1 MSTLR
6 NFLSDVEPAKA
17 GVTRNFWVWND
28 STGIGNGGKCCLWTL
43 PANKVNITFELWG
56 GGGGGHGGCC
66 CQFPNRPAAGGSYAI
81 RTIQSTPGCQYTICA
96 GGSTTCCCHGCIGG
110 NGYPSFVTG
119 SSIPTTCAP
128 GGCGGKACCFTSA
141 YTCHPS
147 FVWQCGTGDW
157 GLPQITGS
165 SKRSQYCHNQMW
177 NFVTGPAHF
186 GVSRRT
192 KDWCAGNFTNTGSC
206 FNCLAAFPGG
216 GGGGGAACG
225 EPCCWGGWG
234 QAGAVKVSYS

>member
-1 MSTLR
+1 MATLR
-6 NFLSDVEPAKA
+6 GLLSDIEPARS
-17 GVTRNFWVWND
+17 GVQRQFWVWND
-28 STGIGNGGKCCLWTL
+28 STGIGNGGRCCLWTV
-43 PANKVNITFELWG
+43 PANTVNATFELWG

-81 RTIQSTPGCQYTICA
+81 RTIQTTAGCQYTVCA

-128 GGCGGKACCFTSA
+128 GGCAGKACCFTSA

-177 NFVTGPAHF
+177 AFIGGPALY
-186 GVSRRT
+186 GISRRGR
-192 KDWCAGNFTNTGSC
+192 DWCAGNFTNTGSC
-206 FNCLAAFPGG
+206 FQCLAVLVVAAAAERSVENPVA
-216 GGGGGAACG
+216 GAAG
-225 EPCCWGGWG
+225 DK
-234 QAGAVKVSYS
+234 QVR

>member
-81 RTIQSTPGCQYTICA
+81 RTIQSTAGCQYTICA

-128 GGCGGKACCFTSA
+128 GGCGGKACCFTDA
-141 YTCHPS
+141 S

>member
-1 MSTLR
+1 MASLR
-6 NFLSDVEPAKA
+6 SLLSDVEPAKS
-17 GVTRNFWVWND
+17 GVQRQFWVYNYNTD
-28 STGIGNGGKCCLWTL
+28 IGNGGKCCLWTV
-43 PANKVNITFELWG
+43 PANTVNATFELWG

-66 CQFPNRPAAGGSYAI
+66 CQFANRPAAGGSYAI
-81 RTIQSTPGCQYTICA
+81 RTVQTTAGCQYTVCA
-96 GGSTTCCCHGCIGG
+96 GGSTVCCCFGCIGG

-119 SSIPTTCAP
+119 SSISTTCAP
-128 GGCGGKACCFTSA
+128 GGCAGKACCFTDA
-141 YTCHPS
+141 YTCDPS

-157 GLPQITGS
+157 GLPQISGS

-177 NFVTGPAHF
+177 NFVTGSGMF
-186 GVSRRT
+186 SVSRRSR
-192 KDWCAGNFTNTGSC
+192 DWCAGDFTNTGSC
-206 FNCLAAFPGG
+206 FHCLAGFPGG